1 MNKPTSTNQHHYVEE
16 DEIDLIA
23 LAKTFWNGRKTFI
36 KTFFIFL
43 SIGLFMAV
51 FSPKQYSA
59 STTIVVENNIEI

>member
-1 MNKPTSTNQHHYVEE
+1 MNKPTSTNQHHCVEE

-23 LAKTFWNGRKTFI
+23 LAKTFWDGRKTII
-36 KTFFIFL
+36 KPILIFL

-51 FSPKQYSA
+51 FSPKKYTA